1 MTPSNR
7 PLALVT
13 GASSGIGFELARQFL
28 SNGFDTVMVADGED
42 IRSAARSL
50 QGLGGEPIPL
60 QIDLADR
67 HGASTLQSAI
77 NSLRKP
83 LQAAAINAGIGTGG
97 PFIETDLA
105 QELRI
110 INLNVASTA
119 SIAKWVARDMAARDE
134 GQILFTSSI
143 IARTPAP
150 FQAIYGA
157 SKAFVQSFSQA
168 LRNELKDTG
177 VSVSTLL
184 PGPTET
190 PFFEK
195 ADLLDTR
202 VGAEEK
208 DDAAQVAEQGF
219 KGLMKGEGNIL
230 GGSLKSRTLGL
241 GSNILP
247 DAAGAAFGRRLS
259 EPGSASEQD
268 SSQPGTANAPGPAE
282 DNAKT

>member
-1 MTPSNR
+1 MEASDN

-13 GASSGIGFELARQFL
+13 GASSGIGYELAKQFL
-28 SNGFDTVMVADGED
+28 SNGFDTIMVADGED
-42 IRSAARSL
+42 IRSAAESL
-50 QGLGGEPIPL
+50 AGLGGTPTPL
-60 QIDLADR
+60 QIDLAER
-67 HGASTLQSAI
+67 SGSGTLQTAVSAFG
-77 NSLRKP
+77 KP
-83 LQAAAINAGIGTGG
+83 LEAAAINAGIGVGG

-110 INLNVASTA
+110 IDLNVAATV
-119 SIAKWVARDMAARDE
+119 SIAKWVARDMAARSS
-134 GQILFTSSI
+134 GRILFTSSI

-157 SKAFVQSFSQA
+157 SKSFVQSFGQA

-177 VSVSTLL
+177 VSVTTLL

-195 ADLLDTR
+195 AGLLDTK
-202 VGAEEK
+202 VGSEEK

-219 KGLMKGEGNIL
+219 RALMKGEGTVL
-230 GGSLKSRTLGL
+230 GGSVKSRTMGL

-259 EPGSASEQD
+259 EPGSAKD
-268 SSQPGTANAPGPAE
+268 
-282 DNAKT
+282 

>member
-1 MTPSNR
+1 MTATQR
-7 PLALVT
+7 PLAMVT
-13 GASSGIGFELARQFL
+13 GASSGIGYELARQFL

-42 IRSAARSL
+42 IRHAADSL
-50 QGLGGEPIPL
+50 SGLGGIPTPL

-67 HGASTLQSAI
+67 HGPGTLQSAV
-77 NSLRKP
+77 SVLGKP
-83 LQAAAINAGIGTGG
+83 LEAAAINAGIGTGG

-110 INLNVASTA
+110 IDLNVASTVA
-119 SIAKWVARDMAARDE
+119 IAKWVARDMAARNK
-134 GQILFTSSI
+134 GRILFTSSI

-157 SKAFVQSFSQA
+157 SKAFVQSFGQA

-177 VSVSTLL
+177 VTVTMLL

-195 ADLLDTR
+195 ADLLDTK

-208 DDAAQVAEQGF
+208 DDAAQEWQNRV
-219 KGLMKGEGNIL
+219 
-230 GGSLKSRTLGL
+230 SRH
-241 GSNILP
+241 
-247 DAAGAAFGRRLS
+247 
-259 EPGSASEQD
+259 
-268 SSQPGTANAPGPAE
+268 
-282 DNAKT
+282 

>member
-1 MTPSNR
+1 MTTDAR
-7 PLALVT
+7 PLAMVT
-13 GASSGIGFELARQFL
+13 GASSGIGYELAKQFL
-28 SNGFDTVMVADGED
+28 AHGFDTVMVADGQD
-42 IRSAARSL
+42 IRSAAGSL
-50 QGLGGEPIPL
+50 AGLGGSAIPL

-67 HGASTLQSAI
+67 TGPGTLQSAV
-77 NSLRKP
+77 NALGTP
-83 LQAAAINAGIGTGG
+83 LEAAAINAGIGVGG

-110 INLNVASTA
+110 IDLNVASTV
-119 SIAKWVARDMAARDE
+119 SIAKWVARDMAARNS
-134 GQILFTSSI
+134 GRILFTSSI

-157 SKAFVQSFSQA
+157 SKAFVQSFGQA

-177 VSVSTLL
+177 VSVTILL

-195 ADLLDTR
+195 ADLLDTK

-219 KGLMKGEGNIL
+219 TALMKGEGNVL
-230 GGSLKSRTLGL
+230 GGSLKSRTMGL

-247 DAAGAAFGRRLS
+247 DALGAAFGRRLS
-259 EPGSASEQD
+259 EPGSADQD
-268 SSQPGTANAPGPAE
+268 E
-282 DNAKT
+282 

>member
-1 MTPSNR
+1 MTAAQR
-7 PLALVT
+7 PLAMVT
-13 GASSGIGFELARQFL
+13 GASSGIGYELARQFL

-42 IRSAARSL
+42 VRHAADSL
-50 QGLGGEPIPL
+50 SGLGGDPTPL

-67 HGASTLQSAI
+67 HGPGTLQSAV
-77 NSLRKP
+77 SALRKP
-83 LQAAAINAGIGTGG
+83 LEAAAINAGIGVGG

-110 INLNVASTA
+110 IDLNVASTVA
-119 SIAKWVARDMAARDE
+119 IAKWVARDMAARDR
-134 GQILFTSSI
+134 GRILFTSSI

-157 SKAFVQSFSQA
+157 SKAFVQSFGQA

-177 VSVSTLL
+177 VTVTMLL

-195 ADLLDTR
+195 AHLLDTK

-219 KGLMKGEGNIL
+219 KALMKGEGNVL
-230 GGSLKSRTLGL
+230 GGSVKSRTLGL

-247 DAAGAAFGRRLS
+247 DAAGAAFGRLLS
-259 EPGSASEQD
+259 EPGSAD
-268 SSQPGTANAPGPAE
+268 
-282 DNAKT
+282 D